1 MTEGEADGRSLG
13 DNVEPTCL
21 QASLGR
27 SHSAIG
33 LQRSLCRAY
42 AVLGDGIGISDGR
55 ADGTNVGLHSRT
67 LALINCNAIRQ
78 SSLAPAGRRR
88 GGTAR
93 LLRYRQH
100 CRAAHTAFT
109 GGGDGATE
117 SANLL
122 PRGRKLRREIRWC
135 KGWKICGR
143 GRWAHRGAATQIG
156 RWHEM
161 PASPSNHASARQQ
174 HHKPTCSIARFIWS
188 TPNRN
193 ACRTLVKGG

>member
-1 MTEGEADGRSLG
+1 MREGTCEQPEGAGYLEACSWVGMTEGEADGRSLG

-55 ADGTNVGLHSRT
+55 ADGTNVGLHSST
-67 LALINCNAIRQ
+67 LALSNRNAIGQ

-100 CRAAHTAFT
+100 CWAAHSVHRWRRWRNGKRKSATSGSEAAS
-109 GGGDGATE
+109 GDTMVQGLEDLWARPMG
-117 SANLL
+117 SQ
-122 PRGRKLRREIRWC
+122 RGC
-135 KGWKICGR
+135 
-143 GRWAHRGAATQIG
+143 
-156 RWHEM
+156 
-161 PASPSNHASARQQ
+161 N
-174 HHKPTCSIARFIWS
+174 
-188 TPNRN
+188 PNRSVPRD
-193 ACRTLVKGG
+193 ASQTFEPR